1 MGILVTKLI
10 IIAVCVSAT
19 SAEVRSSAM
28 TTDGIVS
35 WAEAVIWTPWD
46 TGFLNIGGF
55 CVDIQYIY
63 RM

>member
-19 SAEVRSSAM
+19 SAEVRSSTM

-46 TGFLNIGGF
+46 TGF
-55 CVDIQYIY
+55 
-63 RM
+63 